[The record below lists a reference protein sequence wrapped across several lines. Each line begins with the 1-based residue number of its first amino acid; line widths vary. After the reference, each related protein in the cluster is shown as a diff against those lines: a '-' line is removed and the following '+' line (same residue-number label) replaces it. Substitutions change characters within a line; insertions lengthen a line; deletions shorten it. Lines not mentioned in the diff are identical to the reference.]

1 MTESGG
7 MMRPLIEAIHSTPT
21 KAVVYIAG
29 GAAHAVGWL
38 TSIPGASNTLLEAV
52 IPYSRMS
59 MIQLLGKIPAQFAD
73 SSTAEDMALVAYNRA
88 LKISKPGCPVLGV
101 GFTGSLATNR
111 LKQGDH
117 RFHMC
122 IRTSNRL
129 WLSTVTLSKGLRTRE
144 EEEILSSQFLLKAI
158 AGASKAPVDFTPA
171 LNELDIST
179 ERESLFSEDE
189 ELEQLLNGQI
199 CFKVYDFTSEEQ
211 ALSAERKII
220 LPGSFNPL
228 HEGHLQL
235 MEVASSLLGNG
246 YPCFELSAVNADK
259 PPLTISQIKDRVK
272 QFEMAVVLTGKT
284 IIISN
289 QPYFYKKAELFP
301 GSAFVIGADTVV
313 RLIDPKYYDGSYNR
327 MIEVL
332 LKCKNTGCTF
342 IVGGRNVDG
351 VFKVLEDIDVPDVLK
366 DMFIPIPA
374 DKFRMDISSTELRK
388 RGM

>member
-1 MTESGG
+1 MLADNP
-7 MMRPLIEAIHSTPT
+7 MMRAFIEAIHSTPT
-21 KAVVYIAG
+21 QAVLYIAG
-29 GAAHAVGWL
+29 GASHAIGWL
-38 TSIPGASNTLLEAV
+38 TSVPGASNTVFEAV
-52 IPYSRMS
+52 VPYSRMS

-73 SSTAEDMALVAYNRA
+73 LQTAEEMALVAYNRA
-88 LKISKPGCPVLGV
+88 LKICKPGYPVLGV

-111 LKQGDH
+111 PKQGDH
-117 RFHMC
+117 RFHLC
-122 IRTSNRL
+122 TRTSNRI

-144 EEEILSSQFLLKAI
+144 EEEILSSQCLLKAI
-158 AGASKAPVDFTPA
+158 GDACKAPVGFA
-171 LNELDIST
+171 SELNILDVST
-179 ERESLFSEDE
+179 ETEKLFSEDE

-199 CFKVYDFTSEEQ
+199 NFKVYPFTSGGLT
-211 ALSAERKII
+211 LSAERRII

-228 HEGHLQL
+228 HEGHLRL

-259 PPLTISQIKDRVK
+259 PPLTISQIKERVK
-272 QFEMAVVLTGKT
+272 QFEKAGKT

-313 RLIDPKYYDGSYNR
+313 RLINPKYYDGSYNR

-332 LKCKNTGCTF
+332 LQCKSTGCTF

-351 VFKVLEDIDVPDVLK
+351 VFKVLEDIDIPDVLK
-366 DMFIPIPA
+366 DMFISIPV
-374 DKFRMDISSTELRK
+374 DKFRMDISSTDIRRSL
-388 RGM
+388 GMT

>member
-1 MTESGG
+1 MTETSH

-21 KAVVYIAG
+21 QAVLYIAG
-29 GAAHAVGWL
+29 GASHAVGWL
-38 TSIPGASNTLLEAV
+38 TSTPGASNTLLEAV

-59 MIQLLGKIPAQFAD
+59 MIQLLGKIPPQFAD
-73 SSTAEDMALVAYNRA
+73 LRTAEEMALVAYNRA

-111 LKQGDH
+111 PKQGDH
-117 RFHMC
+117 RFHLC
-122 IRTSNRL
+122 TRTSDRL

-158 AGASKAPVDFTPA
+158 AGASNVPIDFTTE
-171 LNELDIST
+171 LNELDVST
-179 ERESLFSEDE
+179 ESESVYSEDE

-199 CFKVYDFTSEEQ
+199 CFKVYDFTSEGQ
-211 ALSAERKII
+211 ASSAERKVI

-228 HEGHLQL
+228 HEGHLKL
-235 MEVASSLLGNG
+235 MEVASSLLGNA
-246 YPCFELSAVNADK
+246 YPCFELSAINADK
-259 PPLTISQIKDRVK
+259 PPLTISQIKERVK
-272 QFEMAVVLTGKT
+272 QFEKAGKT

-313 RLIDPKYYDGSYNR
+313 RLIDPKYYDGSYDR

-332 LKCKNTGCTF
+332 LQCKSTGSTF
-342 IVGGRNVDG
+342 IVGGRNVNN
-351 VFKVLEDIDVPDVLK
+351 VFKVLEDINIPDVLK

-374 DKFRMDISSTELRK
+374 DKFRMDVSSTEIRRSL
-388 RGM
+388 GM